1 MRPVAPRALAL
12 LVSILESSGSRL
24 VEEALDPA
32 EHDAFRALCDSGAV
46 KPAEDVSLILCP
58 VCGEHDLEPRRISCI
73 LQGLCPECGY
83 VPITNASLKAWA
95 GDPEWL
101 LAQLRVAFG
110 MAARQ
115 ASQVLAPGTLWK
127 VGDFKQGRRSRR
139 VLLALRLGE
148 HATNKAFR
156 EALEEKIERD
166 NAVIIATTSKSAA
179 MVSDI
184 SLPYVHLT
192 EIVHLRS
199 GKLELDQARWDWC
212 LKPAHLR
219 SHDASPVF
227 HEDFR
232 VVIMDGDEYTFS
244 PLQAAVLAYLHAAKG
259 QKCHKDSIML
269 DIDSPQKN
277 PVELFRHSKR
287 QMEAFGRAAEWDEF
301 GYYWLRQAAG
311 GA

>member
-46 KPAEDVSLILCP
+46 KPAEDVPLVLCP
-58 VCGEHDLEPRRISCI
+58 VCGEHDLQPRRIGGI
-73 LQGLCPECGY
+73 LQGLCPECGF
-83 VPITNASLKAWA
+83 VAITNASLKAWTA
-95 GDPEWL
+95 DPEWL
-101 LAQLRVAFG
+101 LGQLRVAFG

-115 ASQVLAPGTLWK
+115 ASQVLVPGTLWK

-139 VLLALRLGE
+139 VLLARRLGE

-156 EALEEKIERD
+156 EALGEKIERD
-166 NAVIIATTSKSAA
+166 NAVIISTTPKSVA
-179 MVSDI
+179 MVNDL
-184 SLPYVHLT
+184 SLSYVHLA
-192 EIVHLRS
+192 EIVYLRS
-199 GKLELDQARWDWC
+199 SKLELDEGRWAWC

-219 SHDASPVF
+219 GHDASPVF
-227 HEDFR
+227 YENFR
-232 VVIMDGDEYTFS
+232 VAIIDGEEQTFT
-244 PLQAAVLAYLHAAKG
+244 PLQAAVLSYLHAAKG
-259 QKCHKDSIML
+259 QKCHKDSIMQ

-277 PVELFRHSKR
+277 PIELFRHSKR
-287 QMEAFGRAAEWDEF
+287 QMEAFERVVERDEF
-301 GYYWLRQAAG
+301 GFYWLRSSIE

>member
-46 KPAEDVSLILCP
+46 KPAEDVPLVLCP
-58 VCGEHDLEPRRISCI
+58 VCGEHDLQPRRIGGI

-95 GDPEWL
+95 VDPEWL
-101 LAQLRVAFG
+101 LGQLRVAFG

-115 ASQVLAPGTLWK
+115 ASQVLVPGAVWK
-127 VGDFKQGRRSRR
+127 VGDFKQGRRPRR
-139 VLLALRLGE
+139 VLLASRLAE

-156 EALEEKIERD
+156 EALVEKIERD
-166 NAVIIATTSKSAA
+166 NAVVIATTPKSVA
-179 MVSDI
+179 MVSDL
-184 SLPYVHLT
+184 SLPYVHLA

-219 SHDASPVF
+219 SHDPSPVF
-227 HEDFR
+227 YENFR
-232 VVIMDGDEYTFS
+232 VAIIDGDECTFS
-244 PLQAAVLAYLHAAKG
+244 PLQAAVLAYLYAAKG
-259 QKCHKDSIML
+259 QKCHKDSIMR

-277 PVELFRHSKR
+277 PVELFRHNPR
-287 QMEAFGRAAEWDEF
+287 QTEAFGRLVEWDDAGF
-301 GYYWLRQAAG
+301 YRLRSIYNG
-311 GA
+311 

>member
-32 EHDAFRALCDSGAV
+32 ERDAFRALCDSGAL
-46 KPAEDVSLILCP
+46 KPAEDVPLVLCP
-58 VCGEHDLEPRRISCI
+58 VCGEHDLEPRRIGGI

-95 GDPEWL
+95 VDPEWL
-101 LAQLRVAFG
+101 LGQLRVAFG

-115 ASQVLAPGTLWK
+115 ASQVLVPGAVWK

-139 VLLALRLGE
+139 VLLALRLVE

-156 EALEEKIERD
+156 EALGEKIERD
-166 NAVIIATTSKSAA
+166 NAVVIATTPKSAA
-179 MVSDI
+179 MVSDL
-184 SLPYVHLT
+184 SLPFVHLA

-219 SHDASPVF
+219 SHDVSPVF

-232 VVIMDGDEYTFS
+232 VAIIDGDEQTFT
-244 PLQAAVLAYLHAAKG
+244 PLQAAVLSYLHAAKG
-259 QKCHKDSIML
+259 QKCHKESIMR

-277 PVELFRHSKR
+277 PIELFRHNLR
-287 QMEAFGRAAEWDEF
+287 QMEAFGRVAEWDEF
-301 GYYWLRQAAG
+301 GYYWLRPSVE

>member
-12 LVSILESSGSRL
+12 LVGILESSGRRL
-24 VEEALDPA
+24 VEDGLDPA
-32 EHDAFRALCDSGAV
+32 ERDAFRALCDSGAL
-46 KPAEDVSLILCP
+46 KPAEDVPLVLCP
-58 VCGEHDLEPRRISCI
+58 VCGEHDLEPRRIGGI

-95 GDPEWL
+95 GDPERL

-127 VGDFKQGRRSRR
+127 VGDFQQRRRSLR
-139 VLLALRLGE
+139 VLLAHRLGE

-219 SHDASPVF
+219 SHDVSPVF

-232 VVIMDGDEYTFS
+232 VAIIDGDEHTFS
-244 PLQAAVLAYLHAAKG
+244 PLQAAVLAYIHAAKG

-287 QMEAFGRAAEWDEF
+287 QMAAFERVVERDEF
-301 GYYWLRQAAG
+301 GFYWLRSFAG
-311 GA
+311 SA